1 MIERL
6 EGYIKDT
13 HEPPR
18 HEHHID
24 EQSIEEQ
31 REQREQTVAIAESET
46 REESEATTEPN
57 MSSSSAEYARIN
69 AQFNNIATNVPILPI
84 PAQPQHPQQ
93 FPQHPHTPR
102 AAALNTPR
110 PVPQAQP
117 AQPHFNIIDMI
128 DENRF
133 LVKISFNELLEY
145 AAPIM
150 FNRHIDEEQAD
161 KILSSIEE
169 GYMYP
174 FTMDAIYDSTVNI
187 GEKNIKIINGNHRH
201 YAIYKY
207 VEKLIA
213 KDEDPFNCKYYVYVW
228 ISVVD
233 ECESTNKKLSMNL
246 YTLVNNHLPFKEP
259 INVNIDAMDFV
270 NKLFKHKSWG
280 GNAIIDTCKRVSQ
293 PRIKKAELYEFLD
306 KHKDIL
312 EDFVSMHSVDKNN
325 LIITEDILDKFIKNI
340 DKINTSIWKKY
351 IDNPTDVYSSEKKL
365 VKNSNIWGKAK
376 KENFYLNLIDSNFPK
391 EIWIKHLSDPSSI

>member
-1 MIERL
+1 MIERF
-6 EGYIKDT
+6 EYCIKDT
-13 HEPPR
+13 HEPPE
-18 HEHHID
+18 HEQHID

-31 REQREQTVAIAESET
+31 REQQEQSVESET
-46 REESEATTEPN
+46 SETSETNTEPK
-57 MSSSSAEYARIN
+57 MSSSVEYARID
-69 AQFNNIATNVPILPI
+69 AQFNNINANVPIPTLPI
-84 PAQPQHPQQ
+84 PQQ

-102 AAALNTPR
+102 AALNTPR
-110 PVPQAQP
+110 PVPQPQQP
-117 AQPHFNIIDMI
+117 TQPQPLQPHFNIIDMI

-233 ECESTNKKLSMNL
+233 ECESSNKKLSMNL

-280 GNAIIDTCKRVSQ
+280 GNSIIDTCKRVSQ

-391 EIWIKHLSDPSSI
+391 EIWIKHLCDPSSI

>member
-1 MIERL
+1 MIDRFEDC
-6 EGYIKDT
+6 IKDT
-13 HEPPR
+13 HEPPE
-18 HEHHID
+18 HEQHID
-24 EQSIEEQ
+24 EQSIEKEEQ
-31 REQREQTVAIAESET
+31 QEQQEQT
-46 REESEATTEPN
+46 EESEANTEPK
-57 MSSSSAEYARIN
+57 MSSSVEYARID
-69 AQFNNIATNVPILPI
+69 AQFNNINANVPIPTLPI
-84 PAQPQHPQQ
+84 PQQHPQH
-93 FPQHPHTPR
+93 PQHPHTPR
-102 AAALNTPR
+102 AALNTPR
-110 PVPQAQP
+110 PVPQPQQP
-117 AQPHFNIIDMI
+117 TQPQPLQPHFNIIDMI
-128 DENRF
+128 DKNRF

-233 ECESTNKKLSMNL
+233 ECESSNKKLSMNL

-280 GNAIIDTCKRVSQ
+280 GNSIIDTCKRVSQ

-376 KENFYLNLIDSNFPK
+376 KENFYLNLIVSNFPK
-391 EIWIKHLSDPSSI
+391 EIWIKHLCDPSSI

>member
-1 MIERL
+1 MIDRFEDC
-6 EGYIKDT
+6 IKDT
-13 HEPPR
+13 HEPPE
-18 HEHHID
+18 HEQHID
-24 EQSIEEQ
+24 EQSIEKEEQ
-31 REQREQTVAIAESET
+31 QEQQEQT
-46 REESEATTEPN
+46 EESEANTEPK
-57 MSSSSAEYARIN
+57 MSSSVEYARID
-69 AQFNNIATNVPILPI
+69 AQFNNINANVPIPTLPI
-84 PAQPQHPQQ
+84 PQQH
-93 FPQHPHTPR
+93 PQHPHTPR
-102 AAALNTPR
+102 AALNTPR
-110 PVPQAQP
+110 PVPQPQQP
-117 AQPHFNIIDMI
+117 TQPQPLQPHFNIIDMI
-128 DENRF
+128 DKNRF

-233 ECESTNKKLSMNL
+233 ECESSNKKLSMNL

-280 GNAIIDTCKRVSQ
+280 GNSIIDTCKRVSQ

-376 KENFYLNLIDSNFPK
+376 KENFYLNLIVSNFPK
-391 EIWIKHLSDPSSI
+391 EIWIKHLCDPSSI

>member
-1 MIERL
+1 MIKRL
-6 EGYIKDT
+6 EGYIKDK
-13 HEPPR
+13 HKPPR

-24 EQSIEEQ
+24 EESIEQQ
-31 REQREQTVAIAESET
+31 REQRDQTVARAASEAIAESE
-46 REESEATTEPN
+46 ANTEPK

-69 AQFNNIATNVPILPI
+69 AQFNNIATNVPVLPI
-84 PAQPQHPQQ
+84 PQH
-93 FPQHPHTPR
+93 PQHPHTPR

-110 PVPQAQP
+110 PVPQAQQA

-233 ECESTNKKLSMNL
+233 ECESTNKKLSKHL
-246 YTLVNNHLPFKEP
+246 YTVVNNHLPFKEP

-270 NKLFKHKSWG
+270 NKLFQHKSWG

-391 EIWIKHLSDPSSI
+391 ELWIKHLCDPSSI

>member
-6 EGYIKDT
+6 EGYIKDK

-31 REQREQTVAIAESET
+31 REQQTAAIAK
-46 REESEATTEPN
+46 SEAEPK

-69 AQFNNIATNVPILPI
+69 AQFNNIATNVPIPTLPI
-84 PAQPQHPQQ
+84 PQQ

-102 AAALNTPR
+102 AAAKNTPR
-110 PVPQAQP
+110 PVPQAHQA

-391 EIWIKHLSDPSSI
+391 EIWIKHLSDLSSI

>member
-1 MIERL
+1 MINRL

-13 HEPPR
+13 HEPTE

-24 EQSIEEQ
+24 EQSIESEEQQEQ
-31 REQREQTVAIAESET
+31 RIDEASEEQQE
-46 REESEATTEPN
+46 EPN
-57 MSSSSAEYARIN
+57 MSSSVEYAR
-69 AQFNNIATNVPILPI
+69 NIKVNVPILTMP
-84 PAQPQHPQQ
+84 PHPQH
-93 FPQHPHTPR
+93 PQHPHTPR
-102 AAALNTPR
+102 AAQNTQR
-110 PVPQAQP
+110 PVPQAQQP
-117 AQPHFNIIDMI
+117 QQQPRRPHFNIIDMI

-233 ECESTNKKLSMNL
+233 ECESSNKKLSMNL

-280 GNAIIDTCKRVSQ
+280 GNSIIDTCKRVSQ

-391 EIWIKHLSDPSSI
+391 EIWIKHLCDPSSI

>member
-1 MIERL
+1 MIESL

-13 HEPPR
+13 HEPSR

-24 EQSIEEQ
+24 EKTIEEQ
-31 REQREQTVAIAESET
+31 EQQDQTVASEAIAESEA
-46 REESEATTEPN
+46 STEPK

-69 AQFNNIATNVPILPI
+69 AQFNNIATNVPVLPI
-84 PAQPQHPQQ
+84 PAQPQQ

-259 INVNIDAMDFV
+259 ININIDAMDFV
-270 NKLFKHKSWG
+270 NKLFQHKSWG

-391 EIWIKHLSDPSSI
+391 EIWIKHLCDPSSI

>member
-1 MIERL
+1 MIENL
-6 EGYIKDT
+6 EGYIKDK

-24 EQSIEEQ
+24 EQSKEEQ
-31 REQREQTVAIAESET
+31 EQPVASEAIAESEA
-46 REESEATTEPN
+46 STEPK
-57 MSSSSAEYARIN
+57 MSSSSVEYARKD

-93 FPQHPHTPR
+93 FQQHPHTPR

-110 PVPQAQP
+110 PVPKPVQSTQP
-117 AQPHFNIIDMI
+117 CFHIIDKI
-128 DENRF
+128 DENMF

-150 FNRHIDEEQAD
+150 FNRHPDNEKIDEL
-161 KILSSIEE
+161 LSSIEE
-169 GYMYP
+169 GYKYP
-174 FTMDAIYDSTVNI
+174 FTMDAIYDKTVNI
-187 GEKNIKIINGNHRH
+187 GEKCIKITNGNHRIK
-201 YAIYKY
+201 AI
-207 VEKLIA
+207 EKFIGNLA
-213 KDEDPFNCKYYVYVW
+213 DAFNRIYYVYVM

-233 ECESTNKKLSMNL
+233 ECESTNRKLSKHL
-246 YTLVNNHLPFKEP
+246 YTVVNNHLPFKEP

-270 NKLFKHKSWG
+270 NKLFQHKSWG
-280 GNAIIDTCKRVSQ
+280 GNAIKDTYKDVCQ
-293 PRIKKAELYEFLD
+293 PRFKKAELYEFLD

-340 DKINTSIWKKY
+340 DKINTSILKKY

-365 VKNSNIWGKAK
+365 EKNSNIWGKAK

-391 EIWIKHLSDPSSI
+391 EIWIKHLCDPSSI

>member
-6 EGYIKDT
+6 EGYIKDK

-24 EQSIEEQ
+24 EQSIEQ
-31 REQREQTVAIAESET
+31 RKQTVARAESET
-46 REESEATTEPN
+46 REESEASIEPK

-69 AQFNNIATNVPILPI
+69 AQFNNIATNVPVLPI
-84 PAQPQHPQQ
+84 LTMPQQ

-110 PVPQAQP
+110 PVPQAPQQ
-117 AQPHFNIIDMI
+117 QPHFNIIDMI

-259 INVNIDAMDFV
+259 ININIDAMDFV
-270 NKLFKHKSWG
+270 NKLFQHKSWG

-391 EIWIKHLSDPSSI
+391 EIWIKHLCDPSSI

>member
-1 MIERL
+1 MIEML
-6 EGYIKDT
+6 ECYIKDT
-13 HEPPR
+13 HEPQE
-18 HEHHID
+18 HEQHID
-24 EQSIEEQ
+24 EQSIEKEEQ
-31 REQREQTVAIAESET
+31 QEQQEQT
-46 REESEATTEPN
+46 EESEANTEPK
-57 MSSSSAEYARIN
+57 MSSSVEYARID
-69 AQFNNIATNVPILPI
+69 AQFNNINANVPIPTLPI
-84 PAQPQHPQQ
+84 PQQH
-93 FPQHPHTPR
+93 PQHPHTPR
-102 AAALNTPR
+102 AALNTPR
-110 PVPQAQP
+110 PVPQPQQP
-117 AQPHFNIIDMI
+117 TQPQPLQPHFNIIDMI
-128 DENRF
+128 DKNRF

-233 ECESTNKKLSMNL
+233 ECESSNKKLSMNL

-280 GNAIIDTCKRVSQ
+280 GNSIIDTCKRVSQ

-376 KENFYLNLIDSNFPK
+376 KENFYLNLIVSNFPK
-391 EIWIKHLSDPSSI
+391 EIWIKHLCDPSSI

>member
-1 MIERL
+1 MIESL

-24 EQSIEEQ
+24 EKTIEEQQEQ
-31 REQREQTVAIAESET
+31 REQREQTVA
-46 REESEATTEPN
+46 SEASTEPK
-57 MSSSSAEYARIN
+57 MSSTSAEYARIN

-84 PAQPQHPQQ
+84 PAQPQQFPQH
-93 FPQHPHTPR
+93 PQHPHTPR

-117 AQPHFNIIDMI
+117 AAQPHFNIIDMI

-259 INVNIDAMDFV
+259 ININIDAMDFV
-270 NKLFKHKSWG
+270 NKLFQHKSWG

-351 IDNPTDVYSSEKKL
+351 IDNPTDLYSSEKKL

-391 EIWIKHLSDPSSI
+391 EIWIKHLCDPSAI

>member
-1 MIERL
+1 MIKRL
-6 EGYIKDT
+6 EGYIKDK
-13 HEPPR
+13 HKPPR

-24 EQSIEEQ
+24 EESIEQQ
-31 REQREQTVAIAESET
+31 REQRDQTVARAASEAIAESE
-46 REESEATTEPN
+46 ANTEPK

-69 AQFNNIATNVPILPI
+69 AQFNNIATNVPVLPI
-84 PAQPQHPQQ
+84 PQH
-93 FPQHPHTPR
+93 PQHPHTPR

-110 PVPQAQP
+110 PVPQAQQA

-259 INVNIDAMDFV
+259 ININIDAMDFV
-270 NKLFKHKSWG
+270 NKLFQHKSWG

-391 EIWIKHLSDPSSI
+391 ELWIKHLCDPSSI